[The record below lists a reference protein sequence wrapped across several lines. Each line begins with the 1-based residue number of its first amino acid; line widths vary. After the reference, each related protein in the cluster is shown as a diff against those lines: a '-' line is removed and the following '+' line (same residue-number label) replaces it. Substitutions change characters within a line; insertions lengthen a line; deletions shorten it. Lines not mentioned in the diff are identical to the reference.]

1 MEMVQQLVVY
11 ENVQVGREASR
22 IRTLFDGS
30 RQISHYARRQRHPAS
45 EDISKEV
52 EEMVEM
58 VEVEEMVEKGE
69 EEMKK
74 IRM

>member
-52 EEMVEM
+52 EEMVE
-58 VEVEEMVEKGE
+58 VEEMGEE

-74 IRM
+74 IRV